1 MIKAI
6 RFFLFL
12 FVFLFLIFTRINE
25 AADVIEER
33 LDEIV
38 KVFETYFP
46 KAEGRVVSAG
56 KSSIK
61 INIGRDKG
69 LLPGMILSVTREGEE
84 IFHPVTKEPLG
95 RHEDEIGH
103 LELKTVDQKPT
114 ASIFAS
120 RKRGE

>member
-25 AADVIEER
+25 AADVIEAR

-61 INIGRDKG
+61 IHIGRGKG
-69 LLPGMILSVTREGEE
+69 MLPGMILSVTREGEE
-84 IFHPVTKEPLG
+84 LFHPVTKKPFG
-95 RHEDEIGH
+95 RHEDEIGYI
-103 LELKTVDQKPT
+103 ELKEVDQESST
-114 ASIFAS
+114 GI
-120 RKRGE
+120 